1 MEVAPASEAALRF
14 LLRARN
20 WQGWWQDF
28 RLAPGFSDE
37 WVTAYVG
44 TVLAAFPDARATEAA
59 TAAWNL
65 LTRRQRSSGAW
76 AYNALPPGDADSTG
90 WAVQLADAVGEGQ
103 SERAQLARRYLAQHV
118 RPDGGIATYASD
130 GPIRRFINLPPDRS
144 LRGWCGTQPC
154 VTAAIALLPDFYP
167 QVRPYLRVVQGDNGS
182 WQSYWWCEDE
192 YATCLAA
199 EVLARGGE
207 PEDAPRVERAVRWA
221 CERVNHAGFVATDKH
236 PEGSPF
242 ATALCLRT
250 LLLAHDPDTI
260 GEPVQAV
267 TAWLVDQQRPAG
279 SWISSARLRVPQPDD
294 KHPDT
299 YQGWVYGGRIQGSIV
314 FDQRGIFTTATVL
327 KALQTVN
334 SSVSMLPSAS
344 PERTSTPGARQ

>member
-1 MEVAPASEAALRF
+1 MEVAPACEAAFRF
-14 LLRARN
+14 LLRGRN

-44 TVLAAFPDARATEAA
+44 TVLAAFSDAHAAEAA
-59 TAAWNL
+59 TVAWNL
-65 LTRRQRSSGAW
+65 LAGRQRPSGAW

-90 WAVQLADAVGEGQ
+90 WAVQLADTVGEGQ
-103 SERAQLARRYLAQHV
+103 SEWAQLARAYLTQHI

-144 LRGWCGTQPC
+144 LRGWCGTQSC
-154 VTAAIALLPDFYP
+154 VTAAVALLPDFCSR
-167 QVRPYLRVVQGDNGS
+167 VRPYLRAVQGDDGS
-182 WQSYWWCEDE
+182 WRSYWWCEDE

-199 EVLARGGE
+199 EALARSDE
-207 PEDAPRVERAVRWA
+207 PEDVARVERAVRWA
-221 CERVNHAGFVATDKH
+221 HERVNRVGFVVTDQH
-236 PEGSPF
+236 PDGSPF

-250 LLLAHDPDTI
+250 LLLAHDPVAVR
-260 GEPVQAV
+260 EAVQAV
-267 TAWLVDQQRPAG
+267 TAWLVGQQRSDGCWTPT
-279 SWISSARLRVPQPDD
+279 ARLRVPQPDD
-294 KHPDT
+294 EHPDT

-327 KALQTVN
+327 NALQ
-334 SSVSMLPSAS
+334 MAG
-344 PERTSTPGARQ
+344 RM